1 MGVVAWP
8 FVNHQSLGL
17 AWDLPSPSGGK
28 TEVVI
33 IVRTGLRV
41 ARQPTRQPMRHLA
54 ELASD
59 WLSRFGAKLHAPEA
73 PSCGG

>member
-1 MGVVAWP
+1 MRTVAWP
-8 FVNHQSLGL
+8 FVNHRSLGL
-17 AWDLPSPSGGK
+17 TWDLPSLNGGK

-33 IVRTGLRV
+33 IIRTGLRV
-41 ARQPTRQPMRHLA
+41 ARQPTHQPMRHLA

-73 PSCGG
+73 PSCEG